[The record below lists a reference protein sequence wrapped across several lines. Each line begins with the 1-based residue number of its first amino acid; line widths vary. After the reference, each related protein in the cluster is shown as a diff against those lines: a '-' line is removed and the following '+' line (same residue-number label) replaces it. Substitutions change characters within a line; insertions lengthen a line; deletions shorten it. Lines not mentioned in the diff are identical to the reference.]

1 MADRVKEMLIRVG
14 MLKLVTGRK
23 SFLLNRDWKT
33 VGSTPCWS
41 KPEQL
46 MVKVFALPVENR
58 DPVRWE

>member
-1 MADRVKEMLIRVG
+1 MADRVKEMLTRMGIVT
-14 MLKLVTGRK
+14 LVAGRK
-23 SFLLNRDWKT
+23 AFLANAAWKAA
-33 VGSTPCWS
+33 GSTPCWS